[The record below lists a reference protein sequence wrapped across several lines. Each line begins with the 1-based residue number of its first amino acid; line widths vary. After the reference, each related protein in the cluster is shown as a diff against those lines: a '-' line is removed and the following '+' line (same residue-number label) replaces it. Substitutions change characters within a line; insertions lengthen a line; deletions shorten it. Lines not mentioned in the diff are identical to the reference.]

1 STYATWWIRQAI
13 TRAIADQSR
22 TIRMPVHMVDAMG
35 KLRNLSREFL
45 QENGREP
52 SVEELAECSGMPL
65 DDVCCIERMAHR
77 LVSLDQPLGESEENA

>member
-1 STYATWWIRQAI
+1 MRPGGFVRLSPGLLRIRA
-13 TRAIADQSR
+13 APF
-22 TIRMPVHMVDAMG
+22 RMPVHMVDAMG

-45 QENGREP
+45 QEHGREP

-77 LVSLDQPLGESEENA
+77 LVSLDQPLGESEENRRW